1 VSELDGAAP
10 ARWAWPIA
18 LIAAPS
24 GKDWAVAGVA
34 AIKEPPA
41 MPAIKR
47 KRAIMRTSFGKG
59 IPPLSLEIGVSRSC
73 ASRFVPSLK
82 EDRGD

>member
-1 VSELDGAAP
+1 LLPDIRPVSELDGVAP

-47 KRAIMRTSFGKG
+47 KRAIMRTSLRQKAF
-59 IPPLSLEIGVSRSC
+59 R
-73 ASRFVPSLK
+73 R
-82 EDRGD
+82 